1 MFKTALLEERTG
13 TPWGLIAGFVAFA
26 ALLVSGYFLVT

>member
-1 MFKTALLEERTG
+1 MFETAVQETPTG
-13 TPWGLIAGFVAFA
+13 VPWGIIAGLAAFA